1 MSPVMVLGIR
11 KAVLGIFPRE
21 ENAQDWSCDGPGH
34 LLWCHM
40 SPVMVLGIR
49 KGVLGPGPG
58 LGPRTAFLIPR
69 TITDDKRCQNQWSGL
84 LTLYQDR

>member
-1 MSPVMVLGIR
+1 MSLVMVLGIR
-11 KAVLGIFPRE
+11 KAVLGE
-21 ENAQDWSCDGPGH
+21 KNAQDWSCDGPGH